1 MFLIDSA
8 RAITK
13 LVCNLHINEMLC
25 LSRVKVRLGELDL
38 DETVDDKSQPQ
49 DIDVDRAIK
58 HNEYRKS
65 RQGIHDIAIVKMKR
79 KVSFTGTLNSA

>member
-1 MFLIDSA
+1 
-8 RAITK
+8 
-13 LVCNLHINEMLC
+13 MLC

-58 HNEYRKS
+58 HNEFRSSRK
-65 RQGIHDIAIVKMKR
+65 GIHDIAIVKMKR